1 MQPDLNAVVWPGWQT
16 TRLIGQGGF
25 GAVYEIQRNLMGE
38 VERAALK
45 VISIPQNPGVLQE
58 MRQNGYDDEGIR
70 ASLQG
75 HLKGILAEYSLMRKL
90 NGCSNIVS
98 CDDVRY
104 VPHRGGMG
112 WNIYIKMELLT
123 PLTSRLEEDMPQEE
137 VIRLAL
143 DMCTALEM
151 CAKYDILHR
160 DIKPQNIFISPTGS
174 YKLGDFGIAKTAEK
188 VTWGTQVGTHRYM
201 APEVFNNQPYG
212 ASADIYSLGL
222 VLYSLLN
229 HRRMPFLP
237 PPPTRLTAQMDETSK
252 AQRLSGAPI
261 PPPAQGSP
269 RLQQIVLKACAFR
282 PEHRYRTAAQM
293 KQDLEALLHGKP
305 MAVPRAVPVMVAAPV
320 APPVQAMPRPV
331 AHPKP
336 VPPVVV
342 PPRVQPGASR
352 QEERRSTF
360 PWWTYAI
367 VAAVVF
373 SCLLLAVLILQDT
386 SFNSEDRSGQAETVA
401 AVRELLPEEDTL
413 AENEAP
419 APESE

>member
-1 MQPDLNAVVWPGWQT
+1 MQQDLNTIVWPGWQT

-25 GAVYEIQRNLMGE
+25 GSVYEIQRNLMGE
-38 VERAALK
+38 VEKAALK
-45 VISIPQNPGVLQE
+45 VISIPQNPGVLAE
-58 MRQNGYDDEGIR
+58 MRQNGYDDAGIR

-75 HLKGILAEYSLMRKL
+75 HLKSILAEYSLMRKL

-137 VIRLAL
+137 VIKVGL
-143 DMCTALEM
+143 DLCTALEM
-151 CAKYDILHR
+151 CAKYGILHR

-174 YKLGDFGIAKTAEK
+174 YKLGDFGIAKTAERI
-188 VTWGTQVGTHRYM
+188 TWGTQVGTHRYM

-212 ASADIYSLGL
+212 AGADIYSLGL

-237 PPPTRLTAQMDETSK
+237 PPPTRLTAEMDESSK

-269 RLQQIVLKACAFR
+269 RLQQIILKACAFH
-282 PEHRYRTAAQM
+282 PGQRYQTAAQM
-293 KQDLEALLHGKP
+293 KQDLEALRTTLSTP
-305 MAVPRAVPVMVAAPV
+305 TPTPVRV
-320 APPVQAMPRPV
+320 APPVMPPVIPPRPV
-331 AHPKP
+331 AP
-336 VPPVVV
+336 VPP
-342 PPRVQPGASR
+342 PPRQPGTFY
-352 QEERRSTF
+352 QEPKRHAF
-360 PWWTYAI
+360 PWWTYVI
-367 VAAVVF
+367 VAAVVL
-373 SCLLLAVLILQDT
+373 SCLLMAFWVLQD
-386 SFNSEDRSGQAETVA
+386 NSGGYSSESRPHQTAPIFTEDIF
-401 AVRELLPEEDTL
+401 PD
-413 AENEAP
+413 P
-419 APESE
+419 